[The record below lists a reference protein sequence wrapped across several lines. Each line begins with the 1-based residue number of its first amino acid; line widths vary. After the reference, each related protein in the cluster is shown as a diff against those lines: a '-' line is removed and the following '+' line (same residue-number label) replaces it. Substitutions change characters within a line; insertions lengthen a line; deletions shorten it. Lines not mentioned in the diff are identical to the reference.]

1 MPRVKAPTFKK
12 PDALKKLPGLSKAQ
26 RELPAPT
33 VELTPIRVEQ
43 RVDET
48 LEMLVRELGDRQ
60 LAKKVLKLKQ
70 QFPDGTFPELVT
82 YEWLQ
87 RHGTR
92 FEYQF
97 TVLGGRQIRG
107 GQVLDFV
114 VDRGY
119 DVLVWEIQGQYWHTR
134 PGKIQADEAERM
146 ALLGVE
152 ILGKKVGGVVEIW
165 DTRIMDKYK
174 RSPAFDAAMSGIE
187 VGQ

>member
-1 MPRVKAPTFKK
+1 MAKVKAPAFQK
-12 PDALKKLPGLSKAQ
+12 PKSLKRLPGLTKEQ
-26 RELPAPT
+26 RQPPQPELAT
-33 VELTPIRVEQ
+33 KPIRTEK

-48 LEMLVRELGDRQ
+48 LEMLVRALGDRQ

-82 YEWLQ
+82 YQWLEQ
-87 RHGTR
+87 HGIR
-92 FEYQF
+92 FFYQF
-97 TVLGGRQIRG
+97 AVLGGREIRG

-119 DVLVWEIQGQYWHTR
+119 DVLVWEVQGQYWHTR
-134 PGKIQADEAERM
+134 PGKVQADVAERM
-146 ALLGVE
+146 ALLGLN

-174 RSPAFDAAMSGIE
+174 RSPAFTAAMSAIE
-187 VGQ
+187 VGP